1 MAFRLSFILSA
12 LISAYFT
19 AALFFT
25 NQILIWDD
33 LVWFNSSIEQLRD
46 VANQLGF
53 WWLAGVNE
61 WIYTLDN
68 PNTFLTAVGFFSHL
82 VAIYFI
88 GAILLR
94 LNILDEMQSVFWVA
108 CCIFSP
114 FLLIRYT
121 NSVAFYNLYL
131 AMFSLALYLHI
142 SFKSVVIRIISAVL
156 FFASFSLQSLI
167 PAYFLFISFA
177 TKKDIAYIKDNAL
190 EALISLF
197 SKKGNPLLALKNIIQ
212 YFRTTLKSQI
222 LYFILPFLFIAVK
235 SFAPATTAAANPYT
249 TYNFPKLDLIL
260 TGPFVSIFYML
271 KDLLRIPV
279 FSIRETGAFTLLAS
293 SLVVFTVIFI
303 AVKILKIAPKPR
315 DNQSNGNLKSNIFY
329 LMVLAAVLY
338 WPYVLVG
345 KAPVLSSFTD
355 ARHMLTAQPVMYAII
370 LIVMSELSRKVGPY
384 LKMPNILGFL
394 SLSIFTIFIFGK
406 TLTQGSNIWWH
417 HVVNDFIVERLE
429 KVKNSEKLWIFD
441 AQQHNA
447 LSHSPYN
454 YEYTGLLI
462 KAFGGKDNFG
472 ISKDEY
478 LAWNQPVDLLREPYF
493 KERYNIIDYVHTDSF
508 NEVVISQLKPMTPTK
523 LLIIYLLV
531 KHGVLDFKTEDFVSV
546 KISQNTSCVDNIFSV
561 ISSQDPSIETIPPT
575 AGGLCQSVIQE
586 EVCKNLHANKPI
598 TLQRPLDFAYAIQTN
613 FNLVREWDV
622 RAQSGQI
629 LILNH
634 ADRARALE
642 YCDQS

>member
-1 MAFRLSFILSA
+1 MAFRLSFIVSA

-68 PNTFLTAVGFFSHL
+68 PNIFLTAVGFFSHL

-88 GAILLR
+88 GALLLR
-94 LNILDEMQSVFWVA
+94 LDVLDEMQSVFWVA

-131 AMFSLALYLHI
+131 AMFSLALYFHI
-142 SFKSVVIRIISAVL
+142 SFKSVLLKILSAIL

-167 PAYFLFISFA
+167 PAYFLFIIFS
-177 TKKDIAYIKDNAL
+177 TKKDIEYIKDNAL
-190 EALISLF
+190 EALASLF
-197 SKKGNPLLALKNIIQ
+197 SKKGSPGLAIKNITQ
-212 YFRTTLKSQI
+212 YLWTTLKSRI

-235 SFAPATTAAANPYT
+235 SFAPAPTATENPYT
-249 TYNFPKLDLIL
+249 TYNVPKLDFIL
-260 TGPFVSIFYML
+260 TGPFVSIFDMI

-279 FSIRETGAFTLLAS
+279 HSIRETTTFTLLAS
-293 SLVVFTVIFI
+293 SLMVFTLIFI
-303 AVKILKIAPKPR
+303 AAKILKITPKPR
-315 DNQSNGNLKSNIFY
+315 DSQNHGNLKNNVFY
-329 LMVLAAVLY
+329 LMVLATVLY

-370 LIVMSELSRKVGPY
+370 MIVMSELSRKVGPY
-384 LKMPNILGFL
+384 LKMPNLLSFL
-394 SLSIFTIFIFGK
+394 SLSFFTIFIFGK
-406 TLTQGSNIWWH
+406 TLTEGSNIWWH
-417 HVVNDFIVERLE
+417 HIVDNFIVERLKKTE
-429 KVKNSEKLWIFD
+429 NSEKLWIFD
-441 AQQHNA
+441 ANQYNA
-447 LSHSPYN
+447 LSHLPYN

-508 NEVVISQLKPMTPTK
+508 NEVIISQIKPMTPTK

-531 KHGVLDFKTEDFVSV
+531 KHGVFDFKTEDFVSV
-546 KISQNTSCVDNIFSV
+546 KISQNTRCVDNIFSV

-575 AGGLCQSVIQE
+575 AGRLCQSVIQE
-586 EVCKNLHANKPI
+586 VVCKNLHADKPI
-598 TLQRPLDFAYAIQTN
+598 TLQKPLDFAYAIQTN

-629 LILNH
+629 LIGNR
-634 ADRARALE
+634 ADRARAME